1 MRTSKTLI
9 LPLLG
14 MLMTAAL
21 GAVPK
26 PKDTPILFSD
36 DANIYYFPPYP
47 MTRESWSRARRV
59 IAKAEHLEKGSNPRF
74 VVTSLSPEVWE
85 ARALYE
91 ELYCARGEMENR
103 IKEQLS
109 LFADRTSTAWLRSN
123 QVRLYFSSVAYLL
136 MEALRRLGLAGTEL
150 ARAQCDTLRWKLL
163 KIGAQIRVTVR
174 KVWIS
179 LAEGYAYAGLFAQVW
194 TQLRALP
201 LRC

>member
-1 MRTSKTLI
+1 M
-9 LPLLG
+9 
-14 MLMTAAL
+14 
-21 GAVPK
+21 
-26 PKDTPILFSD
+26 
-36 DANIYYFPPYP
+36 
-47 MTRESWSRARRV
+47 
-59 IAKAEHLEKGSNPRF
+59 IAKAEPLEKGAHPRF
-74 VVTSLSPEVWE
+74 VVTSLTLQAWE
-85 ARALYE
+85 ARRLYE
-91 ELYCARGEMENR
+91 ERYCARGEMENR

-174 KVWIS
+174 RVWIS

-201 LRC
+201 WRC